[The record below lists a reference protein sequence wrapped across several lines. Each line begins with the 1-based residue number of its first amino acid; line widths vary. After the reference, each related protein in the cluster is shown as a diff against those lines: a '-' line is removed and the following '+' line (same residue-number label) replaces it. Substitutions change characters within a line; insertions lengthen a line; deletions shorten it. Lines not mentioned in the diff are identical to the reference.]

1 MPKLKLVSVAVNL
14 YNNGDFIFPNQ
25 FNFKLPPAEPGGGL
39 PSSKVAQVGEAEDED
54 GEGAATEAVQEAGQ
68 VVAEE
73 RQARVGG
80 GVAWIVGHKIS
91 PFCRVVM

>member
-14 YNNGDFIFPNQ
+14 YNNENFIFPNH
-25 FNFKLPPAEPGGGL
+25 FNLKLPPAEPGGGL
-39 PSSKVAQVGEAEDED
+39 PSSKVAQVGEGEDED

-73 RQARVGG
+73 RKARVGR
-80 GVAWIVGHKIS
+80 GVAWLIGG
-91 PFCRVVM
+91 

>member
-14 YNNGDFIFPNQ
+14 YNNGDSIFPNH
-25 FNFKLPPAEPGGGL
+25 FNFKLPPLEPGGGL
-39 PSSKVAQVGEAEDED
+39 PSSKVAQVGEGEGED
-54 GEGAATEAVQEAGQ
+54 GEGAAAEAVQEAGQ

-80 GVAWIVGHKIS
+80 RAAWLIGG
-91 PFCRVVM
+91 